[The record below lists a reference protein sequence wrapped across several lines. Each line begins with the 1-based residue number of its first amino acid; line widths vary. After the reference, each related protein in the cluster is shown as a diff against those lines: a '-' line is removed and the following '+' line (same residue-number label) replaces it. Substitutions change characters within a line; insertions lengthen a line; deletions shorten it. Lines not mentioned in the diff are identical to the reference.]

1 MAAQAVDLMP
11 DTLRIDL
18 MSKRFGERVALAD
31 VSLRLRPGEFVGLL
45 GPSGAGKS
53 TLFRCVAGLEHADSG
68 TALLGEQK
76 LGPLRGHANGRI
88 AMVFQQFALV
98 DRLSVLDNVL
108 AGRLGAVPAW
118 RGVLRRFSREDRIFA
133 MHCLDRVSM
142 LDYAQQRADRLS
154 GGQKQRVAIARALA
168 QKPDVIL
175 ADEPIASLDP
185 TLAGGI
191 LELLRL
197 IAKVDN
203 VAVICSLHQLSF
215 AREYSDRVIGI
226 RAGKIVLDCDV
237 SSLDE
242 DAAKRLYRLT
252 ATDET
257 NALK

>member
-1 MAAQAVDLMP
+1 MSDV
-11 DTLRIDL
+11 LRVES
-18 MSKRFGERVALAD
+18 MSKRFGERVALAG
-31 VSLRLRPGEFVGLL
+31 VNFSLRPREFVGLL

-53 TLFRCVAGLEHADSG
+53 TLFRCIAGLERADSG
-68 TALLGEQK
+68 RALLGEK
-76 LGPLRGHANGRI
+76 ILSPLHRHGGGRI

-108 AGRLGAVPAW
+108 AGRLGTVPAW
-118 RGVLRRFSREDRIFA
+118 RGVLRRFSREDRLLA
-133 MHCLDRVSM
+133 MRCLDRVSM

-168 QKPDVIL
+168 QKPAVIL

-191 LELLRL
+191 LELLRS

-215 AREYSDRVIGI
+215 ARQYSDRVIGI
-226 RAGKIVLDCDV
+226 RAGQIVLDCEA
-237 SSLDE
+237 SALDDE
-242 DAAKRLYRLT
+242 VAKRLYRHDR
-252 ATDET
+252 TD
-257 NALK
+257 

>member
-1 MAAQAVDLMP
+1 MP
-11 DTLRIDL
+11 DTLRIES
-18 MSKRFGERVALAD
+18 MSKRFGERVALAG
-31 VSLRLRPGEFVGLL
+31 VSFSLRPGEFVGLL

-53 TLFRCVAGLEHADSG
+53 TLFRCIAGLEQPDSG
-68 TALLGEQK
+68 AAWLGDQK
-76 LGPLRGHANGRI
+76 LGSLRGHADGRI

-118 RGVLRRFSREDRIFA
+118 RGLLRRFTREDRMFA
-133 MHCLDRVSM
+133 MDCLERVSM
-142 LDYAQQRADRLS
+142 LDHAQQRADQLS

-185 TLAGGI
+185 TLAGDI
-191 LELLRL
+191 LALLRS
-197 IAKVDN
+197 IASVNN

-226 RAGKIVLDCDV
+226 RAGKIVLDCRA
-237 SSLDE
+237 SNLDDE
-242 DAAKRLYRLT
+242 AAKRLYEQ
-252 ATDET
+252 AGTD
-257 NALK
+257 

>member
-1 MAAQAVDLMP
+1 MTNA
-11 DTLRIDL
+11 LRIDS
-18 MSKRFGERVALAD
+18 MSKRFGERVALAG
-31 VSLRLRPGEFVGLL
+31 VSFSLRPGEFVGLL

-53 TLFRCVAGLEHADSG
+53 TLFRCVAGLERADSG
-68 TALLGEQK
+68 GALLGEQT
-76 LGPLRGHANGRI
+76 LGSGHGSGNGGGRI

-98 DRLSVLDNVL
+98 DRLSALDNVL

-118 RGVLRRFSREDRIFA
+118 RGVLRRFSREDRMFA
-133 MHCLDRVSM
+133 MHCLERVSM
-142 LDYAQQRADRLS
+142 LDHAEQRADRLS

-191 LELLRL
+191 LALLRS
-197 IAKVDN
+197 IASVDN

-226 RAGKIVLDCDV
+226 RAGKIVLDCDASGV
-237 SSLDE
+237 DDE
-242 DAAKRLYRLT
+242 AAERLYERVT
-252 ATDET
+252 TG
-257 NALK
+257 

>member
-1 MAAQAVDLMP
+1 MSDVLRVDS
-11 DTLRIDL
+11 

-31 VSLRLRPGEFVGLL
+31 VSFSLRPGEFVGLL

-53 TLFRCVAGLEHADSG
+53 TLFRCIAGLQRADFGS
-68 TALLGEQK
+68 ALLGEQK
-76 LGPLRGHANGRI
+76 LGPLHGHGGGRV

-108 AGRLGAVPAW
+108 AGRLGAVAVW
-118 RGVLRRFSREDRIFA
+118 RGMLRRFSHEDR
-133 MHCLDRVSM
+133 MLGMQCLDRVSM
-142 LDYAQQRADRLS
+142 LDHAQQRADRLS

-191 LELLRL
+191 LELLRS
-197 IAKVDN
+197 IAKIDD

-226 RAGKIVLDCDV
+226 RAGQIVLDCPA
-237 SSLDE
+237 SALDDE
-242 DAAKRLYRLT
+242 LAKRLYKHESMVDQDR
-252 ATDET
+252 
-257 NALK
+257 ALF